1 MNKVLVSLLLTLGLT
16 GVAQAAGD
24 AEAGQGKVAVCGA
37 CHGADGNSPAP
48 NFPKLAG
55 QGERYLLKQLHDIK
69 SGARPVVEMTGMLD
83 NLSEQDM
90 ADIAAY
96 FSSQKMSVGAADPKL
111 VERGEAL
118 FRGGKLEEGMPSC
131 IGCHSP
137 NGAGLAAAGFPHL
150 GGQHAQYVAKQ
161 LTDFREG
168 NRTNDGD
175 AMIMRA
181 IAAKPDILLMDEP
194 FSALDPLARA
204 SLQETV
210 SLIHKK
216 LGTTIVFVTHDM
228 NEAAKLACR
237 IGVMH
242 QGRLVQVD
250 TPQDIQNHPA
260 DDYVR
265 SLFGAAQPE
274 NTISADK
281 VINLY
286 RRLDA
291 DGKARV
297 REYWAQNRMDV

>member
-83 NLSEQDM
+83 NLSDQDM

-96 FSSQKMSVGAADPKL
+96 FASQKMSVGAADPKL

-118 FRGGKLEEGMPSC
+118 FRGGKLEEGMPAC
-131 IGCHSP
+131 TGCHSP
-137 NGAGLAAAGFPHL
+137 DGAGLAAAGFPHL

-168 NRTNDGD
+168 DRTNDGD

-181 IAAKPDILLMDEP
+181 IAAKLSNKDIE
-194 FSALDPLARA
+194 A
-204 SLQETV
+204 V
-210 SLIHKK
+210 SSFI
-216 LGTTIVFVTHDM
+216 
-228 NEAAKLACR
+228 
-237 IGVMH
+237 
-242 QGRLVQVD
+242 QGL
-250 TPQDIQNHPA
+250 H
-260 DDYVR
+260 
-265 SLFGAAQPE
+265 
-274 NTISADK
+274 
-281 VINLY
+281 
-286 RRLDA
+286 
-291 DGKARV
+291 
-297 REYWAQNRMDV
+297 

>member
-69 SGARPVVEMTGMLD
+69 SGDRPVVEMTGMLD
-83 NLSEQDM
+83 NLSDQDM

-96 FSSQKMSVGAADPKL
+96 FASQKMSVGAADPKL

-118 FRGGKLEEGMPSC
+118 FRGGKLEEGMPAC
-131 IGCHSP
+131 TGCHSP
-137 NGAGLAAAGFPHL
+137 NGAGIAAAGFPHL

-175 AMIMRA
+175 AMIMRS
-181 IAAKPDILLMDEP
+181 IAAKLSNKDIE
-194 FSALDPLARA
+194 A
-204 SLQETV
+204 V
-210 SLIHKK
+210 SSYI
-216 LGTTIVFVTHDM
+216 
-228 NEAAKLACR
+228 
-237 IGVMH
+237 
-242 QGRLVQVD
+242 QGL
-250 TPQDIQNHPA
+250 H
-260 DDYVR
+260 
-265 SLFGAAQPE
+265 
-274 NTISADK
+274 
-281 VINLY
+281 
-286 RRLDA
+286 
-291 DGKARV
+291 
-297 REYWAQNRMDV
+297 